1 MTNNNIIKKVH
12 HKGINVPMWCTFFIG
27 YYPCR
32 VSRDCGGLLYRWI
45 VPAMAVY
52 EGLFVEHIGSLWH
65 PYTHACCA
73 TVVPC
78 VIWNHCQLDIAK
90 LPFPVSR

>member
-12 HKGINVPMWCTFFIG
+12 HKGINVPMWCTFFIVN
-27 YYPCR
+27 YPCR

-52 EGLFVEHIGSLWH
+52 EG
-65 PYTHACCA
+65 
-73 TVVPC
+73 
-78 VIWNHCQLDIAK
+78 
-90 LPFPVSR
+90 